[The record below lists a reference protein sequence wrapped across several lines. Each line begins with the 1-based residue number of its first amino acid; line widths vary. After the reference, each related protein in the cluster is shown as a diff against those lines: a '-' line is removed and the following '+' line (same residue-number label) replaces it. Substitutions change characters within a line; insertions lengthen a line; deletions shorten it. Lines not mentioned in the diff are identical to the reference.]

1 MTDRPPEHE
10 PDQKNGG
17 TTVGVW
23 TAMGAALGVV
33 VFALTGDAYWI
44 AVGAGVGVALG
55 AGIWGQRSK
64 LSGDTG
70 EDQGD
75 S

>member
-1 MTDRPPEHE
+1 MSDDRPEGAPE
-10 PDQKNGG
+10 DRSGA
-17 TTVGVW
+17 TVGVW

-33 VFALTGDAYWI
+33 FAVTGDAYWI

-64 LSGDTG
+64 SSD
-70 EDQGD
+70 E
-75 S
+75 

>member
-1 MTDRPPEHE
+1 MTDRPPEQK
-10 PDQKNGG
+10 PDDKNGG
-17 TTVGVW
+17 ATVGVW

-33 VFALTGDAYWI
+33 VFAITGDAYWI

-64 LSGDTG
+64 SSD
-70 EDQGD
+70 E
-75 S
+75 